1 MFTVSSM
8 LLGSL
13 WFCIYWVKKEQLFY
27 NDALKKKKKK
37 HFETQI
43 KWSVSTKLNNILFFR
58 SLGENKWL
66 DFSYEKLLHLSS
78 FVYVHED
85 FRYLFELDHDVFGQL
100 HVFKHPLEFTGKR
113 RPTFCRKSRPWILQL
128 AASHTTTLP
137 QTPMRVYISINNF
150 ILELHLELL
159 LLLYYC
165 NIKILSAVK
174 AASIKFQNILHAQD
188 KVNQKASFL
197 I

>member
-27 NDALKKKKKK
+27 NDALTRAFRDTNKMECIYKD
-37 HFETQI
+37 QQY
-43 KWSVSTKLNNILFFR
+43 LFFR
-58 SLGENKWL
+58 SLGRKKRM
-66 DFSYEKLLHLSS
+66 DFSYEKLLHISS
-78 FVYVHED
+78 FVYVHEE

-113 RPTFCRKSRPWILQL
+113 RPAFCRKSRPWILQL

-137 QTPMRVYISINNF
+137 QTPMRVYIRIINF
-150 ILELHLELL
+150 ILEPYLELL
-159 LLLYYC
+159 LLLLLLMQHKDPLC
-165 NIKILSAVK
+165 G
-174 AASIKFQNILHAQD
+174 
-188 KVNQKASFL
+188 
-197 I
+197 